1 MALLKPYTLETGI
14 SCPDAYHVVSE
25 VITKKNPVD
34 KPDPDG
40 VRPDDAPDHEW
51 RAGYYGR
58 VCVEV
63 YYNEQARSDGRMPI
77 AHIGVYPTDMPADL
91 RVEFNSE
98 SNMWFTIDLTS
109 NNSIVDQ
116 AYSFL
121 ETTDYYANAN
131 TA

>member
-1 MALLKPYTLETGI
+1 
-14 SCPDAYHVVSE
+14 
-25 VITKKNPVD
+25 
-34 KPDPDG
+34 
-40 VRPDDAPDHEW
+40 
-51 RAGYYGR
+51 
-58 VCVEV
+58 
-63 YYNEQARSDGRMPI
+63 MPI